1 MRWCWVGK
9 PVGIL
14 LPDRE
19 RTPPLYERER
29 MYHNTAHMFQTR
41 RDSMFQRLDELHT
54 GSLYILTGQA
64 GAGKSHL
71 AAAAR
76 RTGAL

>member
-1 MRWCWVGK
+1 
-9 PVGIL
+9 
-14 LPDRE
+14 
-19 RTPPLYERER
+19 
-29 MYHNTAHMFQTR
+29 
-41 RDSMFQRLDELHT
+41 MFQRLDELHT